1 MGKPAKIP
9 KPPDEN
15 DKKRMQGSAYDPED
29 ESDLVELR
37 PEQPTARP
45 SGKPPIKGV
54 RCMADIM
61 PERINWLWPGYLAAG
76 KLSLLIGDPGLG
88 KSTLTC
94 EIVARLSRGEALP
107 GTTEPPAPLVC
118 GLCCPEDDPADTIR
132 PRLDAAAVELE
143 RVFVLDDVRTIPD
156 ELPQLE
162 AFIRQHSLGLVVID
176 PIMSFLSGKHDSH
189 RDQDVRRALTPLV
202 ELAQRTGCAV
212 LAVMH
217 QNKRQGVAA
226 MYRAGGSIGFVGLAR
241 TAMMLAQDPDDPE
254 RRVLA
259 QVKNNLA
266 KERKAHRLR
275 LITRP
280 GHEVAAIE
288 WLGECDLRADD
299 LCGPPESAESRS
311 ALHDAKEFLREQ
323 LADGPKPRAEVM
335 TAGKKEGHAERTLRR
350 ARREIDISNS
360 AIWALPAEHA
370 PKGAEG

>member
-15 DKKRMQGSAYDPED
+15 DKKRLHGSAYDPEGQI
-29 ESDLVELR
+29 VEV
-37 PEQPTARP
+37 
-45 SGKPPIKGV
+45 PPIAPTGQPHSEGV
-54 RCMADIM
+54 RCLADIK
-61 PERINWLWPGYLAAG
+61 PESVRWLWTGYLAAG
-76 KLSLLIGDPGLG
+76 KLALLVGDPGLG

-94 EIVARLSRGEALP
+94 EIVARFSRGEAMPGSTVLP
-107 GTTEPPAPLVC
+107 SPLVC
-118 GLCCPEDDPADTIR
+118 GLCCPEDDAADTIR
-132 PRLDAAAVELE
+132 PRLDAAGVDAA
-143 RVFVLDDVRTIPD
+143 RVFVFDNVRTLPD
-156 ELPQLE
+156 DLSFLE
-162 AFIRQHSLGLVVID
+162 SEISRLSLGLVVID

-226 MYRAGGSIGFVGLAR
+226 MYRAGGSIGFIGLAR
-241 TAMMLAQDPDDPE
+241 TAMMLGKDPNDPE

-266 KERKAHRLR
+266 KECKAHRLR
-275 LITRP
+275 LVTPP

-288 WLGECDLRADD
+288 WQGECDLSADD

-311 ALHDAKEFLREQ
+311 ALDDAKEFLREE
-323 LADGPKPRAEVM
+323 LADGPKPRS
-335 TAGKKEGHAERTLRR
+335 AGVAAALKAGHAERTVRR
-350 ARREIDISNS
+350 ARDALRI
-360 AIWALPAEHA
+360 AKGQTWTLPADQVQNGVA
-370 PKGAEG
+370 Q

>member
-1 MGKPAKIP
+1 MAKSA
-9 KPPDEN
+9 KRPDEN
-15 DKKRMQGSAYDPED
+15 DRKQSQGSAYDP
-29 ESDLVELR
+29 LGGVVELH
-37 PEQPTARP
+37 PEQLQAAPI
-45 SGKPPIKGV
+45 GKPPIKGA
-54 RCMADIM
+54 RCMADIK

-107 GTTEPPAPLVC
+107 GTTQPPALLVC

-132 PRLDAAAVELE
+132 PRLDAAAVDLQ
-143 RVFVLDDVRTIPD
+143 RIFVLDDVRTIPD
-156 ELPQLE
+156 DLPQLE

-176 PIMSFLSGKHDSH
+176 PIMSFLSTKHDSH

-202 ELAQRTGCAV
+202 DLAQKTGCAV

-259 QVKNNLA
+259 QVKNNIA

-275 LITRP
+275 LITPP
-280 GHEVAAIE
+280 GHEVAAID

-323 LADGPKPRAEVM
+323 LADGPKLRAEVM
-335 TAGKKEGHAERTLRR
+335 AAGKKEGHAERTLRR

>member
-1 MGKPAKIP
+1 MSKPSKR
-9 KPPDEN
+9 PDEN
-15 DKKRMQGSAYDPED
+15 DKKQLQGSAYDP
-29 ESDLVELR
+29 LGGVVELQ
-37 PEQPTARP
+37 PPTAQSERP
-45 SGKPPIKGV
+45 QVKGA
-54 RCMADIM
+54 RCLADIQ

-76 KLSLLIGDPGLG
+76 KLALLIGDPGLG

-107 GTTEPPAPLVC
+107 GTAQPPAPLVC

-132 PRLDAAAVELE
+132 PRLDAAAVDLQ

-156 ELPQLE
+156 DLPQLE

-241 TAMMLAQDPDDPE
+241 TAMMLGRDPDDPE

-266 KERKAHRLR
+266 KECKAHRLR
-275 LITRP
+275 LSTSP
-280 GHEVAAIE
+280 GHDVAAID
-288 WLGECDLRADD
+288 WLGECDLSADD

-311 ALHDAKEFLREQ
+311 ALDEAKEFLREE
-323 LADGPKPRAEVM
+323 LADGPKPRAAVR
-335 TAGKKEGHAERTLRR
+335 AAAIKAGHAERTLRR
-350 ARREIDISNS
+350 ACDALRI
-360 AIWALPAEHA
+360 AKGQIWTIPAEQVQSGVA
-370 PKGAEG
+370 R

>member
-1 MGKPAKIP
+1 MSKSAKR
-9 KPPDEN
+9 PDEN
-15 DKKRMQGSAYDPED
+15 DKKRLQGSSYNPEGRLA
-29 ESDLVELR
+29 EV
-37 PEQPTARP
+37 QPQTAP
-45 SGKPPIKGV
+45 SETPQIKGA
-54 RCMADIM
+54 RCMADIK

-76 KLSLLIGDPGLG
+76 KLALLIGDPGLG

-94 EIVARLSRGEALP
+94 EIVARFSRGEALP
-107 GTTEPPAPLVC
+107 GTTQPPAPLVC

-132 PRLDAAAVELE
+132 PRLDAAAVDLP

-156 ELPQLE
+156 DLPQLE

-226 MYRAGGSIGFVGLAR
+226 MYRAGGSIGFIGLAR
-241 TAMMLAQDPDDPE
+241 LVMMLGKDPDDPD

-266 KERKAHRLR
+266 KECKAHRLQ
-275 LITRP
+275 LFTPP
-280 GHEVAAIE
+280 GHEAAAIR
-288 WLGECDLRADD
+288 WLGACDLSADD

-323 LADGPKPRAEVM
+323 LTDGPKKRTEVLS
-335 TAGKKEGHAERTLRR
+335 AAKNEGHSDRTIRR
-350 ARREIDISNS
+350 ARRDLRIANGPV
-360 AIWALPAEHA
+360 WTLPAEQVQNGVA
-370 PKGAEG
+370 R